1 MTYTPFFLKEK
12 ITMGNF
18 YDANYNV
25 TKIRTEGGEVAEL
38 ELNGKSVALA
48 SDVKIEAKK
57 EVTIK
62 VSEYTEPVEIT
73 PSSGKDGI
81 AKVIVTLDTS
91 E

>member
-1 MTYTPFFLKEK
+1 
-12 ITMGNF
+12 MGL
-18 YDANYNV
+18 YDANYNI
-25 TKIRTEGGEVAEL
+25 TKLKKSNGEVTEL
-38 ELNGKSVALA
+38 ALNGVNIPLA

-73 PSSGKDGI
+73 PTEGKDGI
-81 AKVIVTLDTS
+81 AKVIITLDTS

>member
-1 MTYTPFFLKEK
+1 
-12 ITMGNF
+12 MGGFN
-18 YDANYNV
+18 DANYTV
-25 TKIRTEGGEVAEL
+25 TKIRTSGGDIQEL

-48 SDVKIEAKK
+48 GDVKIQNKK

-62 VSEYTEPVEIT
+62 VSEYTEPVEIV

>member
-1 MTYTPFFLKEK
+1 
-12 ITMGNF
+12 MGL
-18 YDANYNV
+18 YDANYNI
-25 TKIRTEGGEVAEL
+25 TKLKKSNGEVTEL
-38 ELNGKSVALA
+38 ALNGVNIPLA

-62 VSEYTEPVEIT
+62 VSEYTEPVEIV

-81 AKVIVTLDTS
+81 AKVIITLDTS

>member
-1 MTYTPFFLKEK
+1 MSGL
-12 ITMGNF
+12 
-18 YDANYNV
+18 YDANYNI
-25 TKIRTEGGEVAEL
+25 TKLKKSNGEVTEL
-38 ELNGKSVALA
+38 ALNGVNIPLA

-81 AKVIVTLDTS
+81 AKVIITLDTS

>member
-1 MTYTPFFLKEK
+1 
-12 ITMGNF
+12 MGNF
-18 YDANYNV
+18 HDANYNI
-25 TKIRTEGGEVAEL
+25 TKIRTDGGEVAEL

-48 SDVKIEAKK
+48 GDVKIEAKK

-62 VSEYTEPVEIT
+62 VSEYTEPIKIT

>member
-1 MTYTPFFLKEK
+1 MGAFF
-12 ITMGNF
+12 
-18 YDANYNV
+18 DASYNV
-25 TKIRTEGGEVAEL
+25 TKIRTDNGDIAEL
-38 ELNGKSVALA
+38 ELNNKKVALA
-48 SDVKIEAKK
+48 GDVKIQNKK

>member
-1 MTYTPFFLKEK
+1 MS
-12 ITMGNF
+12 GNF
-18 YDANYNV
+18 HDASYNV
-25 TKIRTEGGEVAEL
+25 TKIRTDGGEVAEL

-48 SDVKIEAKK
+48 GDVKIQNKK

-62 VSEYTEPVEIT
+62 VSEYTKPIEIT